1 MRLSIAGCIGS
12 TPHASMRPKIATFR
26 AMSTDVTETL
36 GMQGV
41 LLVAGQWSGW
51 AEVHA
56 YLLLSLR
63 DPHSTMNDPPVR
75 EKYLSLPHLTR
86 LMLHPWRLTYV
97 TVEARSNV
105 LSLRQAGYAGPCRG
119 LGLRCD
125 SAAQW

>member
-1 MRLSIAGCIGS
+1 MWYPLHQDATTMDDFDQELYFLYPPRL
-12 TPHASMRPKIATFR
+12 
-26 AMSTDVTETL
+26 V
-36 GMQGV
+36 V
-41 LLVAGQWSGW
+41 QWSGC
-51 AEVHA
+51 AA
-56 YLLLSLR
+56 ADDDLRLSLQA
-63 DPHSTMNDPPVR
+63 PHSTMSGLPVR
-75 EKYLSLPHLTR
+75 TEYISLPHLTG